1 MLHHLIIN
9 ILQADWYL
17 IAPFFIA
24 EETEVQIN
32 FTNHRAKEKAR
43 IQTQAPPIP
52 WVLKYL
58 ASNSV
63 PKNSEY

>member
-1 MLHHLIIN
+1 MSHHLIIN

-32 FTNHRAKEKAR
+32 STNHIAKKKQSKDPNTGLSN
-43 IQTQAPPIP
+43 ILVTKIP
-52 WVLKYL
+52 
-58 ASNSV
+58 SN
-63 PKNSEY
+63 